1 MRHIFLIGSSG
12 KVVGNQGLV
21 TRVGLGFPPHLQ
33 KEEVRS
39 RGWGGWRGFHRMAGG
54 GKVWWPATLHHSSPG
69 IAPQARGVGGM
80 EKYHGNKRHRHPGS
94 SHHACGLAFLWC
106 LASLPWGKKAYST
119 KYSQVISHS
128 STNQACTYSAS
139 QIRGD
144 PVHSEWYG

>member
-12 KVVGNQGLV
+12 QVVGHQGLV

-33 KEEVRS
+33 KEEVRRREWGV
-39 RGWGGWRGFHRMAGG
+39 RGGFTEWQEGGRYG
-54 GKVWWPATLHHSSPG
+54 PATLHHSSPG

-80 EKYHGNKRHRHPGS
+80 EKYHGNKRYSHPGS

-106 LASLPWGKKAYST
+106 VASLPWGKKAYST

-128 STNQACTYSAS
+128 SINQACTCLAS